1 MKKMTNLLTPIRLV
15 GKIRNHKKCRMPS
28 CFSSWQ
34 AAFGYSIAITWL
46 MIMLAMCYVVVS
58 GNENA
63 PEIISALVETTS
75 LWGVALGVL
84 GISFVKGTPSKT
96 KPKTNKKA
104 KQITDKQ

>member
-1 MKKMTNLLTPIRLV
+1 MPKIKKLLTPIRLI
-15 GKIRNHKKCRMPS
+15 GKISNHKKCRISS
-28 CFSSWQ
+28 CLNSWQ
-34 AAFGYSIAITWL
+34 AAFGYSIAVTWL

-84 GISFVKGTPSKT
+84 GISFVKGTSVKN
-96 KPKTNKKA
+96 KTNKKT
-104 KQITDKQ
+104 KQTTLK